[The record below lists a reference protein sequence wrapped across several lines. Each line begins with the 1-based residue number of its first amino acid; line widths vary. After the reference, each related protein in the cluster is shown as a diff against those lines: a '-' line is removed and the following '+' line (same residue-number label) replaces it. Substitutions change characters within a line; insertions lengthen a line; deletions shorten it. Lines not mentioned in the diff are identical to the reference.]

1 MGVNEISEN
10 NNNPATEKEEIK
22 ILREL
27 LALHQQE
34 RHQSRTLFEQQQEQN
49 RETLTLIKQQQSINA
64 ATLEKLNHVE
74 VARKQSNILPLSKEP
89 PKVDRW
95 TMPFLVGACSG
106 LVWIMQNG
114 FVPFY
119 NSFGS
124 IWLGMFYGPALIGY
138 LIYVLG
144 CAMEQKRFH
153 SEHPEA
159 GGLHTPEIEKINS
172 ECLWLGLKVALSLLG
187 AQIASRI
194 MFANGLAQV
203 IENSMGGWS
212 GRMLDAMP
220 MEFHIG
226 MMFASAIGFALC
238 FAGLSYY
245 QKGKLSMKD
254 LGVALGVGLFAG
266 GGIYIAH
273 LLPGMNTM
281 FNWNIPEGISLMIGA
296 AANGAV
302 LTAAL
307 AIKPSLV
314 DVSGV
319 SAAPEPT
326 NETLLLSQTQEKTDP
341 PAASAFSRMYKA
353 GAEQIG
359 KIKEGMSAIK
369 FPSLN
374 YG

>member
-1 MGVNEISEN
+1 MMSGEGISEYKAVHEFYLN
-10 NNNPATEKEEIK
+10 KQKLLQDAFLEEQRREREAFLT
-22 ILREL
+22 ILNSAK
-27 LALHQQE
+27 ALPIRQPKSPE
-34 RHQSRTLFEQQQEQN
+34 S
-49 RETLTLIKQQQSINA
+49 S
-64 ATLEKLNHVE
+64 
-74 VARKQSNILPLSKEP
+74 SK

-119 NSFGS
+119 NSFGA
-124 IWLGMFYGPALIGY
+124 IWLGMFYGPALVGY
-138 LIYVLG
+138 LIYALG
-144 CAMEQKRFH
+144 AAMEQKKFH

-172 ECLWLGLKVALSLLG
+172 ECTWLGLKIALSLLG

-238 FAGLSYY
+238 FTALSYY

-254 LGVALGVGLFAG
+254 VGLALGVGLFAG
-266 GGIYIAH
+266 GGVYIAH
-273 LLPGMNTM
+273 LLPGMNHM
-281 FNWNIPEGISLMIGA
+281 FNWNIPEGISLTIGA
-296 AANGAV
+296 VANGLV
-302 LTAAL
+302 LTSAL
-307 AIKPSLV
+307 AIKPEFV

-319 SAAPEPT
+319 TPVNEEVVVQESTQGENPAPKSRFSCMYDA
-326 NETLLLSQTQEKTDP
+326 LSKKMDDLKSG
-341 PAASAFSRMYKA
+341 AASMVHRRP
-353 GAEQIG
+353 
-359 KIKEGMSAIK
+359 AI
-369 FPSLN
+369 LQ
-374 YG
+374 G